1 MRAEASRPSL
11 YPHFWCEVQM
21 NLGRIRV
28 AEQLFSYNTNALSI
42 CGMLRRHDT
51 IRRLRTDRRA
61 MLSAANGNSLITPA
75 GQTAQPFNAR
85 VEGFRRRPS
94 CQDVWRK
101 TPAAVGK
108 PFAPS
113 HAIRD
118 SRSGSPMQSVEPNTL
133 QRVVVSANG
142 RHEQALFWLFTSSTI
157 RAWRR
162 GSQGCAS
169 NQ

>member
-1 MRAEASRPSL
+1 MTRSVV
-11 YPHFWCEVQM
+11 F
-21 NLGRIRV
+21 G
-28 AEQLFSYNTNALSI
+28 
-42 CGMLRRHDT
+42 
-51 IRRLRTDRRA
+51 RTDHCCPQRTAIISSRLQG
-61 MLSAANGNSLITPA
+61 M
-75 GQTAQPFNAR
+75 TAQPFNAAQK
-85 VEGFRRRPS
+85 VFGA
-94 CQDVWRK
+94 D
-101 TPAAVGK
+101 PAARMYSER
-108 PFAPS
+108 PQQPLESRSLWLAPS

-142 RHEQALFWLFTSSTI
+142 RHEQALFWLFTSPTI

>member
-1 MRAEASRPSL
+1 MATAELVRPARQDAFVCGTRT
-11 YPHFWCEVQM
+11 PTTA
-21 NLGRIRV
+21 NDTT
-28 AEQLFSYNTNALSI
+28 SY
-42 CGMLRRHDT
+42 
-51 IRRLRTDRRA
+51 LRTGRCPQSTA
-61 MLSAANGNSLITPA
+61 VSAELQGGGSSIER
-75 GQTAQPFNAR
+75 GR
-85 VEGFRRRPS
+85 EGFGVASMQTQLPGCALPRPR
-94 CQDVWRK
+94 QPLDERWLRL
-101 TPAAVGK
+101 
-108 PFAPS
+108 APS

-142 RHEQALFWLFTSSTI
+142 RHEQALFWLFTSPTI

>member
-1 MRAEASRPSL
+1 MRAEASRPFL
-11 YPHFWCEVQM
+11 YPHFWRAVQT
-21 NLGRIRV
+21 NLGSIRV
-28 AEQLFSYNTNALSI
+28 AELPSHNTSPVCGLLLSSD
-42 CGMLRRHDT
+42 DT
-51 IRRLRTDRRA
+51 IRRLRTDRSA
-61 MLSAANGNSLITPA
+61 MLPAANGSLITPA
-75 GQTAQPFNAR
+75 GQTAQPFNAAQK
-85 VEGFRRRPS
+85 VFGA
-94 CQDVWRK
+94 D
-101 TPAAVGK
+101 PAARMYVER
-108 PFAPS
+108 PQQPLESRSLWLAPS